1 MAERVTQ
8 STRRV
13 LAQPD
18 ANARV
23 TQSTR
28 RVLAIPDA
36 NARVTQVTR
45 RVLIT
50 GWATVGA
57 RVDIIEMQD

>member
-8 STRRV
+8 STRRT
-13 LAQPD
+13 LIQPD

-28 RVLAIPDA
+28 RTLIQPDA

-50 GWATVGA
+50 GWAVVGA
-57 RVDIIEMQD
+57 RVDVIEMQD

>member
-8 STRRV
+8 VTRRT
-13 LAQPD
+13 LAKPD

-28 RVLAIPDA
+28 RVLIQPNA
-36 NARVTQVTR
+36 NALVTQVTR

-50 GWATVGA
+50 GWAAIGA
-57 RVDIIEMQD
+57 RVDVIEQQD